1 MLEVSIQKR
10 LQAANGELPL
20 KLDFSCKPGEFLAIS
35 GKSGSGKTSL
45 LRMISGLLSPE
56 VGRIC
61 FNGQVWFDE
70 TLNITPQLRD
80 CGLVFQQYA
89 LFPNMSVEGN
99 LKYALRK
106 GQPLSDV
113 EDLLQMMEID
123 GLRHEKP
130 ARLSGGQQQRVA
142 LARTL
147 IQKPRLLLLDEPLSA
162 LDRSM
167 RVRLQDYL
175 RKVHEQFDLTTV
187 MVTHDPSE
195 ALRLADRIIEID
207 NGQIKREG
215 KPADVFGHQGLSGK
229 FQFTGTILEL
239 KTEAIIT
246 IATVLVGNQL
256 IKVVISDTEQKNL
269 RIGDEVIVASKAF
282 NPVIRKI
289 N

>member
-20 KLDFSCKPGEFLAIS
+20 KLDFSCKSGEFLVIS
-35 GKSGSGKTSL
+35 GESGSGKTSL
-45 LRMISGLLSPE
+45 LRMISGLMSPDT
-56 VGRIC
+56 GRIA

-70 TLNITPQLRD
+70 SLNTTPQQRD

-106 GQPLSDV
+106 GQSISDID
-113 EDLLQMMEID
+113 DLLQMMEIQ

-162 LDRSM
+162 LDRGM

-175 RKVHEQFDLTTV
+175 RKVHEQFELTTV

-195 ALRLADRIIEID
+195 ALRLADRIIEIED
-207 NGQIKREG
+207 GQIKREG

-239 KTEAIIT
+239 KSESIIT

-289 N
+289 D